1 MNRRPHRVVRKIKA
15 QSLEERIC
23 MSKAIVAACCGTFFF
38 AAALNGAHGQD
49 NAASSTNG
57 PLEAT
62 VTLHLD
68 QAKTRIAP
76 EIYGQFAEHLGHC
89 IYGGIWVG
97 KDSPIPNTRGIRN
110 DMVAA
115 LKNIHVP
122 VVRWPGGCFADE
134 YHWKDGIGPRE
145 QRPKMINTHWGGVV
159 ESNAFGTHEFMDF
172 CEQVGAQPY
181 ICGNLGS
188 GSVEE
193 MMQWVEYMT
202 SDAKSPIADLRRQNG
217 RDKPWKLK
225 YFAVGN
231 ESWGCGG
238 NMTPEY
244 YANEFRRYN
253 TFIKNYGSNKIY
265 RVAGGPNS
273 DDYNW
278 MEVLMK
284 NAGKYMQG
292 ISLHYY
298 TLPTGNWN
306 GSKGSSTN
314 FDEAAYHA
322 TVFNALKM
330 ENLISKQ
337 SEIMD
342 QYDPQKKIGLVVD
355 EWGNWYDVEPGS
367 NPGFLYQQNTLRDA
381 LTAAVNLDLFQA
393 HADRISMTNIAQ
405 MINVLQAMI
414 LTDNEKMVLTP
425 TYHIFDLY
433 QVHQGAL
440 LIPLEVKSPD
450 YELNGKTVP
459 SLHASASRNAEG
471 KIHLSLVNL
480 DANRPAHVSIAVP
493 SGSSLGNSR
502 ILTGPELNA
511 HNTFD
516 HPDAVKPASFDG
528 AKLTGETLTADLP
541 SKSVVVL
548 ELH

>member
-1 MNRRPHRVVRKIKA
+1 
-15 QSLEERIC
+15 
-23 MSKAIVAACCGTFFF
+23 MSKVIMAICCGFFLVS
-38 AAALNGAHGQD
+38 AAASFAIAQD
-49 NAASSTNG
+49 NTGSSNNA

-97 KDSPIPNTRGIRN
+97 EDSPIPNTRGIRN
-110 DMVAA
+110 DVVAA

-134 YHWKDGIGPRE
+134 YHWKDGIGPRD
-145 QRPKMINTHWGGVV
+145 QRPKMINTQWGGVV

-202 SDAKSPIADLRRQNG
+202 SDAKSHMADLRRQNG

-253 TFIKNYGSNKIY
+253 TFIKNYGSSNIY

-284 NAGKYMQG
+284 NAAKFMQG
-292 ISLHYY
+292 ISLHYSRC
-298 TLPTGNWN
+298 PPETGM
-306 GSKGSSTN
+306 
-314 FDEAAYHA
+314 AAKA
-322 TVFNALKM
+322 R
-330 ENLISKQ
+330 
-337 SEIMD
+337 
-342 QYDPQKKIGLVVD
+342 P
-355 EWGNWYDVEPGS
+355 
-367 NPGFLYQQNTLRDA
+367 
-381 LTAAVNLDLFQA
+381 
-393 HADRISMTNIAQ
+393 RISTRLPIM
-405 MINVLQAMI
+405 LQYS
-414 LTDNEKMVLTP
+414 T
-425 TYHIFDLY
+425 
-433 QVHQGAL
+433 
-440 LIPLEVKSPD
+440 
-450 YELNGKTVP
+450 
-459 SLHASASRNAEG
+459 R
-471 KIHLSLVNL
+471 
-480 DANRPAHVSIAVP
+480 
-493 SGSSLGNSR
+493 
-502 ILTGPELNA
+502 
-511 HNTFD
+511 
-516 HPDAVKPASFDG
+516 
-528 AKLTGETLTADLP
+528 
-541 SKSVVVL
+541 
-548 ELH
+548 

>member
-1 MNRRPHRVVRKIKA
+1 MSKPTLAFSIFATLFFVAGNRAVA
-15 QSLEERIC
+15 QSN
-23 MSKAIVAACCGTFFF
+23 S
-38 AAALNGAHGQD
+38 
-49 NAASSTNG
+49 G
-57 PLEAT
+57 PVEAT
-62 VTLHLD
+62 ITLHLD

-97 KDSPIPNTRGIRN
+97 EDSPIPNTRGIRN
-110 DMVAA
+110 DVVAA

-134 YHWKDGIGPRE
+134 YHWKDGIGPSDL
-145 QRPKMINTHWGGVV
+145 RPKMINTHWGGVV
-159 ESNAFGTHEFMDF
+159 ENNAFGTHEFMDF
-172 CEQVGAQPY
+172 CEQIGAQPY
-181 ICGNLGS
+181 ICGNVGS

-202 SDAKSPIADLRRQNG
+202 SDADSPMPNLRRKNG

-244 YANEFRRYN
+244 YSDQFRRYN
-253 TFIKNYGSNKIY
+253 TFIKNYPAVTKDSAGKEVTTVNKIY

-273 DDYNW
+273 GDYNW

-284 NAGKYMQG
+284 NAARFMQG

-298 TLPTGNWN
+298 TVPSGNWDH
-306 GSKGSSTN
+306 KGSATD
-314 FDEAAYHA
+314 FDEVAYHSTLVGA
-322 TVFNALKM
+322 FKM
-330 ENLISKQ
+330 EELITKHSV
-337 SEIMD
+337 IMD
-342 QYDPQKKIGLVVD
+342 RYDPNKRIGLVVD

-393 HADRISMTNIAQ
+393 HADRISMANIAQ

-425 TYHIFDLY
+425 TYHVFDMY
-433 QVHQGAL
+433 KVHQGAT
-440 LIPLEVKSPD
+440 LIPLDVKAPD
-450 YELNGKTVP
+450 YELNGKSVP
-459 SLHASASRNAEG
+459 AIHATASRDAEG
-471 KIHLSLVNL
+471 KIHISLVNL
-480 DANRPAHVSIAVP
+480 DANRPATVSITVP
-493 SGSSLGNSR
+493 SGSSVTSGR
-502 ILTGPELNA
+502 ILTAPTLNA

-516 HPDAVKPASFDG
+516 QPEAVKPASFAG
-528 AKLTGETLTADLP
+528 AKVSGETLTADLP
-541 SKSVVVL
+541 SKSVVVV
-548 ELH
+548 ELQ